1 MGKELGRKIK
11 ALRQSK
17 GMNQQQFAE
26 SIGYKQKSMISKI
39 EAGEA
44 EMSYEKLLVLMR
56 EYMLNA
62 SEYLDIAPSEIEE
75 LDKKI
80 KEISAP
86 DPNRVFP
93 VRDYEGLVHVK
104 PTVRNPNII
113 VGDFTYY
120 AGNNF
125 EAQVTHHYDFLGD
138 KLLIGKFCQIG
149 KGVEFVMNGAN
160 HQMNAAST
168 FPFYIFR
175 GWEMEAPKQ
184 EDLPLKGD
192 TVIGNDVWIGE
203 GATILPGVHI
213 GDGAIIGKNAVV
225 GSDIPAYHVAVG
237 NPAKV
242 IRARFDEELIGLL
255 EETKWWDLPIEEI
268 QALIP
273 ILTSPD
279 LEGLRKELK
288 KRSTKPWTRRTIN

>member
-11 ALRQSK
+11 ALRKSR

-26 SIGYKQKSMISKI
+26 SLGYKQKSMISKI

-44 EMSYEKLLVLMR
+44 EMSYEKLLVLIR
-56 EYMLNA
+56 EYSLNA
-62 SEYLDIAPSEIEE
+62 SEYLDLNSDELEE
-75 LDKKI
+75 LDAKV

-93 VRDYEGLVHVK
+93 MRDYEGLVNVK
-104 PTVRNPNII
+104 PTIRNPNII

-120 AGNNF
+120 SGNNF

-138 KLLIGKFCQIG
+138 KLIIGKFCQIG

-175 GWEMEAPKQ
+175 GWEMNPPKAD
-184 EDLPLKGD
+184 DLPLKGD

-203 GATILPGVHI
+203 HATILPGVHI

-225 GSDIPAYHVAVG
+225 GSDIPAYHIAVG
-237 NPAKV
+237 NPARV
-242 IRARFDEELIGLL
+242 VRARFDEEMIALL
-255 EETKWWDLPIEEI
+255 EELRWWDRPIEEI
-268 QALIP
+268 QKLIP
-273 ILTSPD
+273 LLTDSD
-279 LEGLRKELK
+279 LDQIKEK
-288 KRSTKPWTRRTIN
+288 VREIVENPWGTL

>member
-1 MGKELGRKIK
+1 MGKELGKKIK
-11 ALRQSK
+11 ALRFSK
-17 GMNQQQFAE
+17 GMNQQEFAE

-44 EMSYEKLLVLMR
+44 EMRYDKLLVLIR
-56 EYMLNA
+56 EYNLNA
-62 SEYLDIAPSEIEE
+62 SEFLDLAPEEIEE
-75 LDKKI
+75 VNRKV
-80 KEISAP
+80 KEISGP
-86 DPNRVFP
+86 DPKRVFP
-93 VRDYEGLVHVK
+93 IRDFEGLVNVK

-120 AGNNF
+120 SGNNF
-125 EAQVTHHYDFLGD
+125 EAHVTHHYDFIGD
-138 KLLIGKFCQIG
+138 KLIVGKFCQIG

-175 GWEMEAPKQ
+175 GWEMEAPKLT
-184 EDLPLKGD
+184 DLPLKGD

-225 GSDIPAYHVAVG
+225 GSDVPAYHIAVG

-242 IRARFDEELIGLL
+242 IRARFDEEMIDLL
-255 EETKWWDLPIEEI
+255 EKLRWWDKPIEEI

-273 ILTSPD
+273 TLTDANLGRSKEKIKRIL
-279 LEGLRKELK
+279 E
-288 KRSTKPWTRRTIN
+288 TKGI

>member
-11 ALRQSK
+11 ALRKSK
-17 GMNQQQFAE
+17 GMNQQEFAE

-44 EMSYEKLLVLMR
+44 DMSYEKLLVLIR

-62 SEYLDIAPSEIEE
+62 SEYLDIAPEEIDK
-75 LDKKI
+75 LDQKI

-93 VRDYEGLVHVK
+93 MRDYEGLVNVK

-120 AGNNF
+120 SGNNF
-125 EAQVTHHYDFLGD
+125 EAQVTHHYDFIGD
-138 KLLIGKFCQIG
+138 KLIIGKFCQIG
-149 KGVEFVMNGAN
+149 KGAEFVMNGAN

-168 FPFYIFR
+168 FPFYVFH
-175 GWEMEAPKQ
+175 GWEMDAPKQ
-184 EDLPLKGD
+184 SDLPLKGD
-192 TVIGNDVWIGE
+192 TVIGNDVWIGD

-237 NPAKV
+237 NPARAL
-242 IRARFDEELIGLL
+242 RARFDEEMIGLL
-255 EETKWWDLPIEEI
+255 EKLKWWDRPVEEI
-268 QALIP
+268 QTLIP
-273 ILTSPD
+273 VLTDSNLD
-279 LEGLRKELK
+279 RSKERIKEVLK
-288 KRSTKPWTRRTIN
+288 TRRE

>member
-11 ALRQSK
+11 ALRKSK
-17 GMNQQQFAE
+17 GMNQQEFAE
-26 SIGYKQKSMISKI
+26 SLGYKQKSMISKI

-44 EMSYEKLLVLMR
+44 EMSYEKLLVLFR

-62 SEYLDIAPSEIEE
+62 SEYLDIAPEEIEE
-75 LDKKI
+75 INKKI
-80 KEISAP
+80 KEISTP

-93 VRDYEGLVHVK
+93 IRDYEGLVNVK
-104 PTVRNPNII
+104 PTLRNPNVI
-113 VGDFTYY
+113 VGEFTYY

-125 EAQVTHHYDFLGD
+125 EAQVTHHYDWIGD
-138 KLLIGKFCQIG
+138 KLIIGKFCQIG
-149 KGVEFVMNGAN
+149 KGAEFVMNGAN

-175 GWEMEAPKQ
+175 GWEMDAPKRK
-184 EDLPLKGD
+184 DLPLKSD

-225 GSDIPAYHVAVG
+225 GSDIPAYHIAVG

-242 IRARFDEELIGLL
+242 VRARFDEEMIGLL
-255 EETKWWDLPIEEI
+255 EQLKWWDKPIKKI
-268 QALIP
+268 QSLIP
-273 ILTSPD
+273 VLTDSD
-279 LEGLRKELK
+279 LNRSKAKIKKFIDRKGK
-288 KRSTKPWTRRTIN
+288 

>member
-11 ALRQSK
+11 ALRLSK
-17 GMNQQQFAE
+17 GMSQQRFAE
-26 SIGYKQKSMISKI
+26 SLGYKQKSMISKI
-39 EAGEA
+39 ESGEA
-44 EMSYEKLLVLMR
+44 EMRYDKLLALIR
-56 EYMLNA
+56 EYGLNP
-62 SEYLDIAPSEIEE
+62 SEYLDLGPGEIEE
-75 LDKKI
+75 VNLKVQ
-80 KEISAP
+80 EISVP

-93 VRDYEGLVHVK
+93 MRDYEGLVNVK
-104 PTVRNPNII
+104 PTIRNPNIV

-120 AGNNF
+120 SGNNF
-125 EAQVTHHYDFLGD
+125 EAQVTHHYDFIGD
-138 KLLIGKFCQIG
+138 KLIIGKFCQIG

-175 GWEMEAPKQ
+175 GWEMDAPKQ
-184 EDLPLKGD
+184 ADLPLKGD

-225 GSDIPAYHVAVG
+225 GSDIPAYHIAVG

-242 IRARFDEELIGLL
+242 VKARFDEEMIDLL
-255 EETKWWDLPIEEI
+255 EKLRWWDLPIEEI
-268 QALIP
+268 QNLIP
-273 ILTSPD
+273 ILTDSD
-279 LEGLRKELK
+279 LRRAKAKIKGILR
-288 KRSTKPWTRRTIN
+288 P